1 MEKALEV
8 MKEMKEFGACPNIY
22 HNNTVLHAQCMER
35 RVIE

>member
-8 MKEMKEFGACPNIY
+8 MKKMNEFGVCLNIY